1 MRMTSDPDKLNLD
14 AAFIRKGA
22 ESITQDD
29 LRRIIDATADFDAR
43 FEKPGPIGRVI
54 SEINLLR
61 ALVSDYWNDE
71 YRQVP
76 WWALAAAAFALI
88 YVLNP
93 VDLLPDAAPIIGQL
107 DDAVVVMACFLLIE
121 QELQSYK
128 AWKREQLPSA

>member
-1 MRMTSDPDKLNLD
+1 MTPDPDNRNLD
-14 AAFIRKGA
+14 EAFIRKGA

-43 FEKPGPIGRVI
+43 FEKPGPIGRVV

-61 ALVSDYWNDE
+61 ALVSDYWEGD
-71 YRQVP
+71 YREVP
-76 WWALAAAAFALI
+76 WWAMTAAAFALI

-93 VDLLPDAAPIIGQL
+93 VDLVPDMAPVLGQL
-107 DDAVVVMACFLLIE
+107 DDAIVVMACFLLIE